1 MSRKSCPA
9 CEGSGYV
16 VEEREGALVARPCK
30 CGMPDKGTRL
40 VARSGIPERYRLRY
54 VFETFRPAPGTRQEE
69 ALVSAKRYAED
80 YPAFPE
86 GPNGLLFIGPCGV
99 GKTHLAVSILQRIL
113 LFRGQPALFVDLND
127 LYREIR
133 ASYNRPAADGTEY
146 DILTPLVEAPLLLID
161 ELGCVAT
168 PWAQDTLHYL
178 VSQRYNE
185 QRPTLLTTNYLDAPA
200 AGEPSLEERIG
211 TRTRSRLAEMCRTV
225 PMDGPDFRRRGTR
238 GEG

>member
-1 MSRKSCPA
+1 
-9 CEGSGYV
+9 
-16 VEEREGALVARPCK
+16 VEEKDGALVARPCK
-30 CGMPDKGTRL
+30 CGTPDKGTRL
-40 VARSGIPERYRLRY
+40 LARSGIPERYRLRY

-69 ALVSAKRYAED
+69 ALVLAKRYAED

-99 GKTHLAVSILQRIL
+99 GKTHLAVSILQRII
-113 LFRGQPALFVDLND
+113 LFRSQPALFVDLND

-133 ASYNRPAADGTEY
+133 ASYNRPATEGTEY
-146 DILTPLVEAPLLLID
+146 DILAPLVDAPLLLID

-185 QRPTLLTTNYLDAPA
+185 QRPTLLTTNYLDSPSP
-200 AGEPSLEERIG
+200 GELSLEERIG
-211 TRTRSRLAEMCRTV
+211 TRTRSRLAEMCRSV
-225 PMDGPDFRRRGTR
+225 PMDGTDFRRRGTR
-238 GEG
+238 SEG